1 MTTIVEV
8 IVNPSNLYIDVI
20 TQQSLTVEEI
30 NSFISLPAGGSTGQV
45 LSKASNTTGD
55 IVWSN
60 DGGATATNLTIA
72 NKNSTTFDVLSSTG
86 TDVTLPAATTSEA
99 GLLIASDKTKL
110 DNLAT
115 VATSG
120 SYTDLT
126 GTPAIPA
133 AQVNSDW
140 DSVSGVSQILN
151 KPTLGTASPLNIA
164 ASGNAASGEVVKG
177 NDTRLSDSRTPT
189 AHTHVIADTTGLQTA
204 LDGKAALGANSDIT
218 SLSGITGSISTVDS
232 IQFDTAAAVAPAVGK
247 LTWNDTDG
255 TLEVGLKGGNVTL
268 QIGQEAHQRVTNN
281 SGASIPDG
289 SVVYITGSLGNRLT
303 VAPAIASN
311 EPVAMRTFGV
321 LTETVADNQSGF
333 VTTLGLVRDIN
344 TSALTE
350 GAPIYLSASVTGG
363 LTNTRPASPNHAV
376 MIGWCVRQHASVGSI
391 FVHVQNGEDLSELH
405 DVLVVTETDK
415 DVLSY
420 ENATGLWKNKQL
432 NSTYITDFNTA
443 ADARVAAGITGKEGT
458 ITAGTTAQYW
468 RGDKSW
474 QTLNSTAVGLGN
486 VNNTSD
492 ANKPVSAA
500 TQTALNLKYDAS
512 NPSGYTTN
520 TGTVTTASIVTAN
533 GFSGSVANASTT
545 PAITIS
551 LQNATTGQSGQLT
564 SADWNT
570 FNGKQEALVSGTN
583 IKTVNGTSLLGSGD
597 VVISGITSGTST
609 VSFGST
615 ATNEAQLIVTGQS
628 GIDAGTKVIASIGT
642 TATSDYT
649 VNDHKYLG
657 ALGVSVTVGDIAA
670 STGFTIYVRS
680 YQKMTGDISI
690 NWVY

>member
-60 DGGATATNLTIA
+60 ASGSTATNLTIA
-72 NKNSTTFDVLSSTG
+72 NKTSTTFDIVSSTG
-86 TDVTLPAATTSEA
+86 TDVTLPAATTTEA
-99 GLLIASDKTKL
+99 GLLVAADKTKL
-110 DNLAT
+110 NNLAT

-120 SYTDLT
+120 NYSDL
-126 GTPAIPA
+126 
-133 AQVNSDW
+133 
-140 DSVSGVSQILN
+140 SGVPSTFA
-151 KPTLGTASPLNIA
+151 PS
-164 ASGNAASGEVVKG
+164 V
-177 NDTRLSDSRTPT
+177 
-189 AHTHVIADTTGLQTA
+189 HTHIISDVTGLQTT
-204 LDGKAALGANSDIT
+204 LDGKFNNPIGDTTQYIAGDG
-218 SLSGITGSISTVDS
+218 SL
-232 IQFDTAAAVAPAVGK
+232 VAFPVAGQA
-247 LTWNDTDG
+247 G
-255 TLEVGLKGGNVTL
+255 TLVRQVRNEIGSTLTKGTVVY
-268 QIGQEAHQRVTNN
+268 I
-281 SGASIPDG
+281 SGASGNKALVTKAVATSDATSAQTFGIVQADIPTSQNGYVVVRGDIAGIDTNAYPDG
-289 SVVYITGSLGNRLT
+289 TQLYLSGSVAGTFT
-303 VAPAIASN
+303 ATKPVAPIHI
-311 EPVAMRTFGV
+311 VYVGI
-321 LTETVADNQSGF
+321 
-333 VTTLGLVRDIN
+333 VT
-344 TSALTE
+344 
-350 GAPIYLSASVTGG
+350 
-363 LTNTRPASPNHAV
+363 
-376 MIGWCVRQHASVGSI
+376 RQHVNQGQIEVAI
-391 FVHVQNGEDLSELH
+391 QNGYEMEELH
-405 DVLVVTETDK
+405 DVLVVSKTDK
-415 DVLSY
+415 DVISY
-420 ENATGLWKNKQL
+420 DSVSNLWKNKQL
-432 NSTYITDFNTA
+432 NSTYITDFITA
-443 ADARVAAGITGKEGT
+443 ADARVAAGITGKENT

-492 ANKPVSAA
+492 ANKPVSTA

-564 SADWNT
+564 STDWNT
-570 FNGKQEALVSGTN
+570 FNSKQEVLVSGTN
-583 IKTVNGTSLLGSGD
+583 IKTVNGTSLLGSGN
-597 VVISGITSGTST
+597 VAISGITSGTST

-657 ALGVSVTVGDIAA
+657 AMGVSVTVGDVVA

>member
-30 NSFISLPAGGSTGQV
+30 NSFISLPAGGSTGQM

-60 DGGATATNLTIA
+60 ASGSTATNLTIA
-72 NKNSTTFDVLSSTG
+72 NKTSTTFDIVSSTG
-86 TDVTLPAATTSEA
+86 TDVTLPAATTTEA

-110 DNLAT
+110 NNLAT

-120 SYTDLT
+120 NYSDL
-126 GTPAIPA
+126 
-133 AQVNSDW
+133 
-140 DSVSGVSQILN
+140 SGVPSTFA
-151 KPTLGTASPLNIA
+151 PS
-164 ASGNAASGEVVKG
+164 V
-177 NDTRLSDSRTPT
+177 
-189 AHTHVIADTTGLQTA
+189 HTHIISDVTGLQTT
-204 LDGKAALGANSDIT
+204 LDGKFNNPIGDTTQYIAGDG
-218 SLSGITGSISTVDS
+218 SL
-232 IQFDTAAAVAPAVGK
+232 VAFPVAGQA
-247 LTWNDTDG
+247 G
-255 TLEVGLKGGNVTL
+255 TLVRQVRNEIGSTLTKGTVVY
-268 QIGQEAHQRVTNN
+268 I
-281 SGASIPDG
+281 SGASGNKALVTKAVATSDATSAQTFGIVQADIPTSQNGYVVVRGDIAGIDTNAYPDG
-289 SVVYITGSLGNRLT
+289 TQLYLSGSVAGTFT
-303 VAPAIASN
+303 ATKPVAPIHI
-311 EPVAMRTFGV
+311 VYVGI
-321 LTETVADNQSGF
+321 
-333 VTTLGLVRDIN
+333 VT
-344 TSALTE
+344 
-350 GAPIYLSASVTGG
+350 
-363 LTNTRPASPNHAV
+363 
-376 MIGWCVRQHASVGSI
+376 RQHVNQGQIEVAI
-391 FVHVQNGEDLSELH
+391 QNGYEMEELH
-405 DVLVVTETDK
+405 DVLVVSKTDK
-415 DVLSY
+415 DVISY
-420 ENATGLWKNKQL
+420 DSVSNLWKNKQL

-443 ADARVAAGITGKEGT
+443 ADARVAAGITGKENT

-492 ANKPVSAA
+492 ANKPVSTA

-564 SADWNT
+564 STDWNT
-570 FNGKQEALVSGTN
+570 FNSKQEVLVSGTN

-657 ALGVSVTVGDIAA
+657 AMGVSVTVGDVVA